1 MHVSYVV
8 NKAWVLLG
16 YYRGTIGTHGRC
28 HTWHSATKIA
38 IVQEKNFIMKAAVEY
53 FTDPLDVGELEC
65 ESHLVRLHLCE
76 SWLLVEGEV
85 QASTN

>member
-1 MHVSYVV
+1 
-8 NKAWVLLG
+8 
-16 YYRGTIGTHGRC
+16 
-28 HTWHSATKIA
+28 
-38 IVQEKNFIMKAAVEY
+38 MKAAVEY
-53 FTDPLDVGELEC
+53 FTDPLDVGGLEC